1 MRRFCV
7 KCGKQKNKLIGS
19 LCPDCYLEKN
29 QVIGLPEKMQIEMDS
44 HSGKYRLGRLWLEPT
59 DENLFKYVKDKIKS
73 LAKGQL
79 LQINSLEIKFE
90 RQQNN
95 IVALVSFETFIED
108 VKVKVE
114 KSLLIQLIKSISDAS
129 MKLASN
135 YHEAILQVR
144 FKEKFTK
151 SQAKE
156 KMQEI
161 IGLLHKYK
169 KIDVLSDVVNIK
181 DVKGGFDMY
190 VASKKYA
197 RKVSDELSK
206 KYRIKAIYSNKLIGM
221 KDGREIYRD
230 YLCLKF

>member
-1 MRRFCV
+1 M
-7 KCGKQKNKLIGS
+7 QKNKLIGS
-19 LCPDCYLEKN
+19 LCPGCYLEKN
-29 QVIGLPEKMQIEMDS
+29 LVIDLPEKIIVEVDS
-44 HSGKYRLGRLWLEPT
+44 RNGKYRFGRLWLEPT
-59 DENLFKYVKDKIKS
+59 DENLFRYIESKIKS
-73 LAKGQL
+73 LAKRQL
-79 LQINSLEIKFE
+79 LPINSLDIKFE

-95 IVALVSFETFIED
+95 IIALISFETLIEG
-108 VKVKVE
+108 VKVNVE
-114 KSLLIQLIKSISDAS
+114 KSLLIQLIRSISDAS

-144 FKEKFTK
+144 FKQEFME

-156 KMQEI
+156 KMEEI

-169 KIDVLSDVVNIK
+169 KIDVLSDVVN
-181 DVKGGFDMY
+181 VRNVRGGFDLY

-206 KYRIKAIYSNKLIGM
+206 KYRIKAIYSNKLVGM
-221 KDGREIYRD
+221 KDGREVYRD